1 VANSIPPSAQAAW
14 LRALAYLA
22 DKLYNNQIT
31 MIATRTLHQLLDCSA
46 SRFPDRVAVEESGAG
61 SIRYNEL
68 AHLSDRLRDRLREMG
83 VEPGDRVGICM
94 RKSADAVASIF
105 GIMKTG
111 AAYVPADRAAP
122 ASRNAFIFHN
132 CGVKVLIVE
141 ARLAGAIRLEFGQL
155 GFTPEMIVLEGTGA
169 GIPLTQALDRLD
181 AANRAACAPDVVPD
195 PSQLAYILYTS
206 GSTGRPKGVMLSH
219 GNAACFID
227 WCSEVFRPNEH
238 DRFSSHAPFHF
249 DLSILDIYVSLKHGA
264 TLVLVEEQL
273 GKEPARLAPWIAEK
287 SLTVWYSAPSILSLL
302 AQFGKLEQHDYS
314 SLRLV
319 LFAGEVF
326 PLKYLKLLKS
336 LWLHPRYFNLYGP
349 TETNVCT
356 FYEVPHLISESQTE
370 PVPIGKACPYCDA
383 LVVSE
388 AGIKVARGAEGELCI
403 AGASVMK
410 AYWNLP
416 ENTAKAFLPGR
427 DTCWYR
433 TGDIV
438 VELPDGNYKFLGR
451 RDRMIKKRGYRIELG
466 EIEVALYRH
475 PGIKEAAVLAFPDI
489 DGVPVKAFTSTR
501 DGSKLSIIELKKFC
515 SENLPLYMVPDVFCS
530 LESLPK
536 TSTDK
541 IDYQKLKTMT

>member
-1 VANSIPPSAQAAW
+1 MMGTI
-14 LRALAYLA
+14 AL
-22 DKLYNNQIT
+22 
-31 MIATRTLHQLLDCSA
+31 HELLDVSA
-46 SRFPDRVAVEESGAG
+46 SRFPDKVAVEESEGG
-61 SIRYNEL
+61 NIRYAEL
-68 AHLSDRLRDRLREMG
+68 ARLSDRLRDRLCEMG
-83 VEPGDRVGICM
+83 VKPGDRVGMCL
-94 RKSADAVASIF
+94 RKSADAVASLF
-105 GIMKTG
+105 GIMKAG
-111 AAYVPADRAAP
+111 GAYVPADPTAP

-132 CGVKVLIVE
+132 CTVRVVIVE
-141 ARLAGAIRLEFGQL
+141 ERLAEALHLEFSQA
-155 GFTPEMIVLEGTGA
+155 GFAPEMVVLEGTGA
-169 GIPLTQALDRLD
+169 GVPLTKALDRLD
-181 AANRAACAPDVVPD
+181 AISPASSVPSAIPG
-195 PSQLAYILYTS
+195 PSHLAYILYTS

-227 WCSEVFRPNEH
+227 WCSSVFTPNEH

-249 DLSILDIYVSLKHGA
+249 DPSILDIYVSLKHGA
-264 TLVLVEEQL
+264 TLVLIEEQL

-287 SLTVWYSAPSILSLL
+287 KLTVWYSAPSILSLL

-326 PLKYLKLLKS
+326 PIKYLKLLKS

-356 FYEVPHLISESQTE
+356 FYEVPRLIPESQTE
-370 PVPIGKACPYCDA
+370 PVPIGKACPHCEP

-388 AGIKVARGAEGELCI
+388 VGIEVAREAEGELCI
-403 AGASVMK
+403 AGPTVLEG
-410 AYWNLP
+410 YWNLP
-416 ENTAKAFLPGR
+416 ENAAKAFLPGR
-427 DTCWYR
+427 DTRWYR
-433 TGDIV
+433 TGDII

-475 PGIKEAAVLAFPDI
+475 PAIKEAAVLAFPDD
-489 DGVPVKAFTSTR
+489 DGVPIKAFTSTR
-501 DGSKLSIIELKKFC
+501 NGSKLSIIELKKFC
-515 SENLPLYMVPDVFCS
+515 SENLPLYMVPDLFCS

-541 IDYQKLKTMT
+541 IDYQKLKSMK

>member
-1 VANSIPPSAQAAW
+1 
-14 LRALAYLA
+14 LG
-22 DKLYNNQIT
+22 
-31 MIATRTLHQLLDCSA
+31 
-46 SRFPDRVAVEESGAG
+46 EEFKQ
-61 SIRYNEL
+61 
-68 AHLSDRLRDRLREMG
+68 
-83 VEPGDRVGICM
+83 VG
-94 RKSADAVASIF
+94 F
-105 GIMKTG
+105 
-111 AAYVPADRAAP
+111 AP
-122 ASRNAFIFHN
+122 ATIVIH
-132 CGVKVLIVE
+132 GVGG
-141 ARLAGAIRLEFGQL
+141 GA
-155 GFTPEMIVLEGTGA
+155 
-169 GIPLTQALDRLD
+169 PLTKALDRLD
-181 AANRAACAPDVVPD
+181 AVSPVPSVPSAVPE

-227 WCSEVFRPNEH
+227 WCSDVFTSNEH

-249 DLSILDIYVSLKHGA
+249 DLSIVDIYVSLKHGA

-287 SLTVWYSAPSILSLL
+287 KITVWYSAPSILGLL

-314 SLRLV
+314 GLKLV

-336 LWLHPRYFNLYGP
+336 LWRHPRYFNLYGP

-356 FYEVPHLISESQTE
+356 YYQLPRLIPQHQTE
-370 PVPIGKACPYCDA
+370 PVPIGKACPYCEP
-383 LVVSE
+383 LVVDESGSE
-388 AGIKVARGAEGELCI
+388 VAAGVEGELCI
-403 AGASVMK
+403 AGPSVLQG
-410 AYWNLP
+410 YWNLP
-416 ENTAKAFLPGR
+416 ENTVKAFLPGR
-427 DTCWYR
+427 DRRWYR

-475 PGIKEAAVLAFPDI
+475 PAIKEAAVLAFPDD
-489 DGVPVKAFTSTR
+489 DGVPIKAFTSTR

-515 SENLPLYMVPDVFCS
+515 SENLPLYMVPDSFRC
-530 LESLPK
+530 LDSLPK

-541 IDYQKLKTMT
+541 IDYQKLKALK

>member
-1 VANSIPPSAQAAW
+1 
-14 LRALAYLA
+14 
-22 DKLYNNQIT
+22 
-31 MIATRTLHQLLDCSA
+31 
-46 SRFPDRVAVEESGAG
+46 
-61 SIRYNEL
+61 
-68 AHLSDRLRDRLREMG
+68 
-83 VEPGDRVGICM
+83 
-94 RKSADAVASIF
+94 
-105 GIMKTG
+105 
-111 AAYVPADRAAP
+111 
-122 ASRNAFIFHN
+122 
-132 CGVKVLIVE
+132 
-141 ARLAGAIRLEFGQL
+141 
-155 GFTPEMIVLEGTGA
+155 MIVLEGTGP
-169 GIPLTQALDRLD
+169 GIPLTKALDRLD
-181 AANRAACAPDVVPD
+181 AANRAASAPDVVPD

-227 WCSEVFRPNEH
+227 WCSEVFQPTGH

-264 TLVLVEEQL
+264 TLVLVKEQL

-287 SLTVWYSAPSILSLL
+287 KITIWYSAPSILSLL

-326 PLKYLKLLKS
+326 PIKYLKLLKS
-336 LWLHPRYFNLYGP
+336 LWLHPGYFNLYGP

-356 FYEVPHLISESQTE
+356 FYEVPHRIPQSQTE
-370 PVPIGKACPYCDA
+370 PIPIGKACPYCQP
-383 LVVSE
+383 LVVDE
-388 AGIKVARGAEGELCI
+388 LGAEVARRAKGELCI
-403 AGASVMK
+403 AGPSVMEG
-410 AYWNLP
+410 YWNLP
-416 ENTAKAFLPGR
+416 ENTAKAFLSGHDAR
-427 DTCWYR
+427 WYR

-466 EIEVALYRH
+466 EIEVALYQH
-475 PGIKEAAVLAFPDI
+475 PAIKEAAVLAFAND
-489 DGVPVKAFTSTR
+489 DGVPIKAFTSTR

-515 SENLPLYMVPDVFCS
+515 SENLPLYMVPDIFCS

-541 IDYQKLKTMT
+541 IDYQKLKSLT

>member
-1 VANSIPPSAQAAW
+1 
-14 LRALAYLA
+14 
-22 DKLYNNQIT
+22 LY
-31 MIATRTLHQLLDCSA
+31 QLLDASA
-46 SRFPDRVAVEESGAG
+46 SRFPDKVAVEESESGTICYA
-61 SIRYNEL
+61 EL
-68 AHLSDRLRDRLREMG
+68 ARLSDRLRDRLREMG
-83 VEPGDRVGICM
+83 VGLGDRVGICM
-94 RKSADAVASIF
+94 RKSADAVASMF
-105 GIMKTG
+105 AIMKTG
-111 AAYVPADRAAP
+111 AAYVPTDPTAP

-132 CGVKVLIVE
+132 CAVKVIIAE
-141 ARLAGAIRLEFGQL
+141 SRLADRLREEFKQI
-155 GFTPEMIVLEGTGA
+155 GFAPGTIVTDGVGVGVA
-169 GIPLTQALDRLD
+169 LTKALDQLD
-181 AANRAACAPDVVPD
+181 AVSSAHSLSSAVPD
-195 PSQLAYILYTS
+195 PSRLAYILYTS
-206 GSTGRPKGVMLSH
+206 GSTGKPKGVMLSH

-227 WCSEVFRPNEH
+227 WCSDVFQPNED

-264 TLVLVEEQL
+264 ALVLVEEQL

-287 SLTVWYSAPSILSLL
+287 KITVWYSAPSILSLL
-302 AQFGKLEQHDYS
+302 AQFGKLEQHDYP

-326 PLKYLKLLKS
+326 PIKYLKLLKS
-336 LWLHPRYFNLYGP
+336 LWRHPRYFNLYGP

-356 FYEVPHLISESQTE
+356 FYEVPHLIPESQNE
-370 PVPIGKACPYCDA
+370 PVPIGKACPHCEP

-388 AGIKVARGAEGELCI
+388 AGTEVAGGAEGELCI
-403 AGASVMK
+403 AGPSVLEG
-410 AYWNLP
+410 YWNLP
-416 ENTAKAFLPGR
+416 ENTVKAFLPGR
-427 DTCWYR
+427 DTRWYR

-438 VELPDGNYKFLGR
+438 IELPCGNYKFLGR

-475 PGIKEAAVLAFPDI
+475 PAIKEAAVMAFPDI

-515 SENLPLYMVPDVFCS
+515 SEHLPLYMVPDLFCS

-541 IDYQKLKTMT
+541 IDYQKLKGIG

>member
-1 VANSIPPSAQAAW
+1 M
-14 LRALAYLA
+14 
-22 DKLYNNQIT
+22 T
-31 MIATRTLHQLLDCSA
+31 TRSLHQLLDLSA
-46 SRFPDRVAVEESGAG
+46 SRFSDNIAVEETESGG
-61 SIRYNEL
+61 MRYSEL
-68 AHLSDRLRDRLREMG
+68 ACLSDRVRDRLLQLGIR
-83 VEPGDRVGICM
+83 PGDRVGICM

-105 GIMKTG
+105 GIMKAG
-111 AAYVPADRAAP
+111 AAYVPVDPTAP

-132 CGVKVLIVE
+132 CAVKVLIVE
-141 ARLAGAIRLEFGQL
+141 TRLEEGLLQQFNQI
-155 GFTPEMIVLEGTGA
+155 GFAPKLIVLNGVGA
-169 GIPLTQALDRLD
+169 GVPLAQALEQLDRVD
-181 AANRAACAPDVVPD
+181 PAPSAPSTVPH

-206 GSTGRPKGVMLSH
+206 GSTGLPKGVMLSH
-219 GNAACFID
+219 DNAACFID
-227 WCSEVFRPNEH
+227 WCSDVFQPNEQ

-273 GKEPARLAPWIAEK
+273 GKDPVRLAPWIAEK
-287 SLTVWYSAPSILSLL
+287 KITIWYSAPSILSLL
-302 AQFGKLEQHDYS
+302 AQFGKLDQHDYS

-326 PLKYLKLLKS
+326 PIKYLKLLKP
-336 LWLHPRYFNLYGP
+336 LWPHPLYFNLYGP

-356 FYEVPHLISESQTE
+356 FYKVPHLIPESQTE
-370 PVPIGKACPYCDA
+370 PVPIGKACPHCEP

-388 AGIKVARGAEGELCI
+388 VGSEVAAGAEGELCI
-403 AGASVMK
+403 AGPSVLEG
-410 AYWNLP
+410 YWNLP

-427 DTCWYR
+427 DTRWYR

-438 VELPDGNYKFLGR
+438 TELPDGNYKFLGR

-475 PGIKEAAVLAFPDI
+475 PAIKEAAVLAFPDD
-489 DGVPVKAFTSTR
+489 DGVPIKAFTSTR

-515 SENLPLYMVPDVFCS
+515 SENLPLYMVPDLFCS

-541 IDYQKLKTMT
+541 VDYQKLKSMR